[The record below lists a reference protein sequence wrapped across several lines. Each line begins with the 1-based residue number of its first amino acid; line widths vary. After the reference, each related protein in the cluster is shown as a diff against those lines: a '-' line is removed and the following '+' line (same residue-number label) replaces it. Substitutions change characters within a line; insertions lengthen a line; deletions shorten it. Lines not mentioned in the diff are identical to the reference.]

1 MSKTSFLWGNEQHN
15 LRLVISILLYWNM
28 RSCFTTL
35 EWKEMIHKKIWL
47 FFHFFRDFNLHN
59 FCKISRGTGSAILY
73 SPQTFCLSAVNKK
86 VIFQGFMT
94 KYLQGFEF
102 KFQKTASYRHI
113 FGHFLLT
120 SAEELFCF
128 TFLFMELLA
137 DYVGA
142 IVSSFKLFGLV
153 KLSLGLFIKNTSKSN
168 WIPGLQT
175 VWSLKLT
182 SLKLLTSLFWNLRC
196 IR

>member
-1 MSKTSFLWGNEQHN
+1 MSGRKWYIKKFDFFFTFFVILICTISAKYQEEQVAPFYILHRHFVY
-15 LRLVISILLYWNM
+15 LQSI
-28 RSCFTTL
+28 
-35 EWKEMIHKKIWL
+35 
-47 FFHFFRDFNLHN
+47 
-59 FCKISRGTGSAILY
+59 
-73 SPQTFCLSAVNKK
+73 KK